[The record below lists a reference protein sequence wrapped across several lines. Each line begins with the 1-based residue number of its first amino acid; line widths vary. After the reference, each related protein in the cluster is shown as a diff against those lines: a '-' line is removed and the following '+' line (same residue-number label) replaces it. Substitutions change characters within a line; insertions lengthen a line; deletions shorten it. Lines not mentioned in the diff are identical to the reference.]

1 MADPLAQ
8 NLAANVR
15 RLREERGLSQQ
26 QMADLSGVPRPT
38 WANLE
43 SGDAN
48 PTIAVLTRVAD
59 ALQVGVED
67 LLRSQHSIAHHPV
80 RSLPERNAGKVR
92 VRKLMPGAQPGTEI
106 ERFEFAPAGELQ
118 GKPHPN
124 GTREY
129 LTCEKGELELLA
141 GGQVWKLKSGDVVAF
156 RSETAHSYRN
166 PGRVQTIA
174 YSVVTFAPV
183 RS

>member
-1 MADPLAQ
+1 
-8 NLAANVR
+8 
-15 RLREERGLSQQ
+15 
-26 QMADLSGVPRPT
+26 MADLSGVPRPT

-67 LLRSQHSIAHHPV
+67 LLRSQHTINHYPA
-80 RSLPERNAGKVR
+80 RSLPERTSGKVR
-92 VRKLMPGAQPGTEI
+92 VRKLMPGGQPGMEI
-106 ERFEFAPAGELQ
+106 ERLELAPASELT
-118 GKPHPN
+118 GKPHPS

-129 LTCEKGELELLA
+129 LTCEKGELDLIA
-141 GGQVWKLKSGDVVAF
+141 GGELWKLKTGDVIAF
-156 RSETAHSYRN
+156 RSETPHSYKN
-166 PGRVQTIA
+166 SSKSQTIA

-183 RS
+183 RG

>member
-1 MADPLAQ
+1 VSDPLAQ

-15 RLREERGLSQQ
+15 RLREDRGLSQQ

-48 PTIAVLTRVAD
+48 PTIGVLTRVAD

-67 LLRSQHSIAHHPV
+67 LLRSQHSITYYPA
-80 RSLPERNAGKVR
+80 RSLPERTNGKVR
-92 VRKLMPGAQPGTEI
+92 VRKLMPGGQPGMEI
-106 ERFEFAPAGELQ
+106 ERLDLAPSSELA
-118 GKPHPN
+118 GKPHPS

-129 LTCEKGELELLA
+129 LTCEKGELELFA
-141 GGQVWKLKSGDVVAF
+141 GGQTWKLKSGDVVAF
-156 RSETAHSYRN
+156 RSETPHSYRN
-166 PGRVQTIA
+166 TGRTQTIA

-183 RS
+183 RG

>member
-1 MADPLAQ
+1 VSDPLAQ
-8 NLAANVR
+8 NLASNVR

-48 PTIAVLTRVAD
+48 PTIGVLTRVAD

-67 LLRSQHSIAHHPV
+67 LLRSQHSIVHYPA
-80 RSLPERNAGKVR
+80 RSLPERSAGKVH
-92 VRKLMPGAQPGTEI
+92 VRKLMPGGQPGMEI
-106 ERFEFAPAGELQ
+106 ERLELAPAGELS

-129 LTCEKGELELLA
+129 LTCEKGELDLLA
-141 GGQVWKLKSGDVVAF
+141 GGQVWKLKRGDVIAF

-166 PGRVQTIA
+166 SGRT
-174 YSVVTFAPV
+174 
-183 RS
+183 